1 MQLNYEFDRQLELER
16 ADAREEGREEGRKE
30 GREEGREE
38 SREKINRLNQLLVAE
53 GRFEDL
59 KKSLE
64 DNEYQDKLLREN
76 GLVSDVVLKK
86 SE

>member
-1 MQLNYEFDRQLELER
+1 M
-16 ADAREEGREEGRKE
+16 
-30 GREEGREE
+30 
-38 SREKINRLNQLLVAE
+38 AE